1 MASRTVVGEG
11 VNQAIPPATRRGVP
25 QQEDSLPS
33 PQPRDDKAVHPRDC
47 PQDENRPV
55 RRPHYCQACASGR
68 RHSYH
73 HGDIRLGQVHK
84 PHRGQAEPNDSNA
97 HPYAGTFRGQ
107 SAGDTEVL
115 SYLRSPQAALEDS
128 VAALRERSQRDADP
142 SLKAL
147 LSSIPRIGPVIATI
161 LIAEIG
167 SIDRFKDAKA
177 LVGVCRARSEGSAE
191 RYHPQTKYASDQALL
206 AVSATRG
213 VFLRRDRLTL
223 RSGIEKILL
232 EEPKR
237 GVALPRSNGGNRS
250 QAPLPHLCGVETRHV
265 LHD

>member
-1 MASRTVVGEG
+1 MTKQFTRATVRKMKTDRSDALIIAKLALQGEGTPITTATFASAKSISRTAVKL
-11 VNQAIPPATRRGVP
+11 NQMIQMLTLM
-25 QQEDSLPS
+25 QERFAASLP
-33 PQPRDDKAVHPRDC
+33 D
-47 PQDENRPV
+47 
-55 RRPHYCQACASGR
+55 
-68 RHSYH
+68 
-73 HGDIRLGQVHK
+73 
-84 PHRGQAEPNDSNA
+84 
-97 HPYAGTFRGQ
+97 
-107 SAGDTEVL
+107 DTEVL

-147 LSSIPRIGPVIATI
+147 LSSIPGIGPVIATI

-191 RYHPQTKYASDQALL
+191 RHHPQTKYASDQALL